1 MSVKL
6 GLLHWGEQH
15 TLKVFENRVLR
26 KVFRPKVDEVTG
38 TWRRLH
44 NEKIYD
50 LYSSSNT
57 FRVIKS
63 RTIR

>member
-1 MSVKL
+1 MGVKL
-6 GLLHWGEQH
+6 GLLHWGKQH
-15 TLKVFENRVLR
+15 TLKVFENRMLR
-26 KVFRPKVDEVTG
+26 KAFGPKVDEATG
-38 TWRRLH
+38 TWRRQH

-63 RTIR
+63 RTMR